1 MARPTDWDVLDL
13 DRDPVPGD
21 PFEVRELARKLGD
34 FADDVASALRS
45 VRGLSGDTVVQE
57 WAGLS
62 GDAYR
67 QQFGDLPGEL
77 DKLERSYRLASGAL
91 DDYWPKLETAQ
102 GDADRAL
109 AQGRTARQEL
119 DTAKSQLTNAD
130 AWVKRA
136 QDKSKSYQEDP
147 KPDVP
152 PPSAEEVR
160 AAARNATDA
169 QSAHTTASTAV
180 HSAQAKLDAAK
191 QLAADAA
198 QLRDNAASTA
208 QHALHEASD
217 AGIRNKHWWEKA
229 VDWVADHWDDIIAVC
244 KVIVA

>member
-1 MARPTDWDVLDL
+1 MLDL

-21 PFEVRELARKLGD
+21 PFEVKELARKLGD

-67 QQFGDLPGEL
+67 RQFGDLPGEL

-119 DTAKSQLTNAD
+119 DTAQSQLTNAD

-136 QDKSKSYQEDP
+136 QDKSTSYQEDP

-169 QSAHTTASTAV
+169 NSAHTT
-180 HSAQAKLDAAK
+180 
-191 QLAADAA
+191 
-198 QLRDNAASTA
+198 
-208 QHALHEASD
+208 
-217 AGIRNKHWWEKA
+217 
-229 VDWVADHWDDIIAVC
+229 
-244 KVIVA
+244 